1 MKKIKILILLFISCI
16 ALCANAQNPVKAMLE
31 RIDKGA
37 SKKFIIELVDDKAN
51 SQLVTHNSELN
62 KDFFELDQKGD
73 KVVVRG
79 NNYVSIA
86 TGINWYLK
94 YYAGVHLTWNQMHAK
109 LPDVLPAVTH
119 KERHETNLTLRYD
132 FNYCTFSYSMAFW
145 DWKRWE
151 EEIDWMALHGINMP
165 LAAVGHE
172 CVWRNMML
180 RLGYTEEEIGRFI
193 AGPAFLAWWEMNNL
207 EGWGGPLPLNWYKQ
221 QESLQKNILRRMREY
236 GMKPVLPGY
245 SGMKPSFAQGNEE
258 CRMKNEESRGNE
270 ECRMKNEEFRRNE
283 ECRMKN
289 EEYKLANKKG
299 VCSSF
304 KNSEPADSSFF
315 ILHSSLDKSGE
326 CADSSF
332 FILHSSLKNSEPADS
347 SFFIL
352 HSSLPAE
359 SSISTIQLWNGFTR
373 PGVIMPDDKQ
383 FDEYAK
389 LFYEETKKLYG
400 TAEYYSIDPFHE
412 ASNLPKD
419 MNIGEAGKKIL
430 NTMKTYGNEHS
441 TWVVQGWSE
450 NPRPEMLDALPNGD
464 VLVLDLFS
472 ECRPQYGAKNT
483 IWYRENGYGNHD
495 WAFCMLEN
503 FGANVGMH
511 GRMDQLIDNYYT
523 ARETER
529 FNKHL
534 KGMGLTMEGSETNP
548 VMYELMCELPWRK
561 ERIDKKEWLRGYVN
575 ARYGNLGAHAD
586 KVYAAWDI
594 LADGIYNCPNGNNQQ
609 GPSESVFCSRP
620 SLECFQ
626 ASSWSKMM
634 NYYDPNSTMEAA
646 ALLLEGIQNSK
657 FKIQNSG
664 NAHSILNSEFLTS
677 NLAYD
682 LVDICRQAIA
692 DRGRIV
698 YNQMVADFKSYDRKA
713 FKRHKAEFLGLILKQ
728 DSLLATRS
736 EFRVGRWLRQAR
748 SLGKTP
754 EEKDLYEWNARVQI
768 TTWGNRYCADTGGL
782 RDYAHKEWNGL
793 LRDFYYPRW
802 VHYLDILEQEIDGKL
817 PVLPVGNSSWK
828 KDDNPAMTIDWYAL
842 EEPWTLQHNTYP
854 AEGDGN
860 VLDVCRRII
869 ASLIRNE

>member
-1 MKKIKILILLFISCI
+1 MKKIKILIILFVSCI

-51 SQLVTHNSELN
+51 SQLITHNSELN

-221 QESLQKNILRRMREY
+221 QESLQKNILKRMREY

-245 SGMKPSFAQGNEE
+245 SGMRPSFA
-258 CRMKNEESRGNE
+258 SA
-270 ECRMKNEEFRRNE
+270 
-283 ECRMKN
+283 
-289 EEYKLANKKG
+289 KL
-299 VCSSF
+299 
-304 KNSEPADSSFF
+304 SEKLKVKSEKSLSAADSLPREGWGGAVESNQ
-315 ILHSSLDKSGE
+315 SS
-326 CADSSF
+326 
-332 FILHSSLKNSEPADS
+332 
-347 SFFIL
+347 
-352 HSSLPAE
+352 
-359 SSISTIQLWNGFTR
+359 IQLWNGFTR

-419 MNIGEAGKKIL
+419 LNIGEAGKKIL

-529 FNKHL
+529 FNRHL

-646 ALLLEGIQNSK
+646 LLMLDVVEKSEKLKVKSEKSK
-657 FKIQNSG
+657 LLFDDNKSNGTVLNG
-664 NAHSILNSEFLTS
+664 NFSLFTFHFSLS
-677 NLAYD
+677 NFAYD

-698 YNQMVADFKSYDRKA
+698 YNQMVADFKSFDRKA
-713 FKRHKAEFLGLILKQ
+713 FKRHKAEFLNLILKQ

-854 AEGDGN
+854 AEGEGN
-860 VLDVCRRII
+860 VLDVCRRILGPLTPQLSEAI
-869 ASLIRNE
+869 SLTAGK